1 MNNVIILLQKESD
14 YTKFKNELTKISS
27 PKIYALD
34 YESHIFLE
42 NTHIQHEIG
51 DRILSEND
59 FVLIDEITTNF
70 IRNWIPK
77 RLKPEFLLND
87 VFLPDLLEHELFSY
101 LLSIFT
107 SLVTIKKIIN
117 EESKSEIIDFTQFS
131 KFTESIIVEKKNIK
145 KITPNTEK
153 SFYHDN
159 IHLNFSVMKIPLN
172 LKISRKRFQD
182 IKKIN
187 TKITKKIIDP
197 KISKM
202 KNKNVLLVN
211 FDPIQFDLLLKELKN
226 QKINVILYNPRKPA
240 VTNLK
245 SLNII
250 KNSGCKVFD
259 IYELENSQKLI
270 IQTQQKKIE
279 NILDQMFEENMYFE
293 NLLKLL
299 DIESWSTIKNSLKII
314 CKDRLNEAIKRIIIL
329 TQFFNVH
336 KIELILQWAEVGQ
349 EEKECIYVGKNF
361 DVNSYMLQHGR
372 FLTSKKWT
380 QFSDFTGH
388 FPHKKISFGQFVW
401 GQFTKEFGKSQG
413 YNQKNIII
421 SGSPKHDKYFN
432 HTKTDNDS
440 NKILIASTGS
450 MNLSADTTTIDS
462 QLKHDRLIIEL
473 FEFLKK
479 IPNKEIIIRTHPS
492 PILTEHV
499 EKLFE
504 KLDSK
509 IRFVNNQNLID
520 VINDV
525 DLVLTFNNSTICLD
539 AIAMNKP
546 VISIQTDKW
555 TFDEEIVQ
563 DKGIIA
569 VKDIQKCEI
578 YTKKL
583 LFEKDFREN
592 FMRESRLFLDK
603 YFANQGTSSRFL
615 AKSISDLI

>member
-27 PKIYALD
+27 AKIYALD

-42 NTHIQHEIG
+42 NANIQHEIG
-51 DRILSEND
+51 DEILSEND
-59 FVLIDEITTNF
+59 FIIIDEITTNF
-70 IRNWIPK
+70 IKNWIPK
-77 RLKPEFLLND
+77 KLKEEFLLND

-107 SLVTIKKIIN
+107 SLSTIKKIIN
-117 EESKSEIIDFTQFS
+117 EQPKSRIIDFTQFS
-131 KFTESIIVEKKNIK
+131 KFTESIILEKKNIQR
-145 KITPNTEK
+145 ISPNTEK

-182 IKKIN
+182 IKKIT
-187 TKITKKIIDP
+187 TKITKKIIEP
-197 KISKM
+197 KMSEM
-202 KNKNVLLVN
+202 KNKNILLVN
-211 FDPIQFDLLLKELKN
+211 FDPIQFELLLNEFKDH
-226 QKINVILYNPRKPA
+226 KINVILYNPRKPA

-259 IYELENSQKLI
+259 IYELEDSQKII
-270 IQTQQKKIE
+270 IQTYQKKIE
-279 NILDQMFEENMYFE
+279 NILEEMFEENKYFQD
-293 NLLKLL
+293 LLKSLN
-299 DIESWSTIKNSLKII
+299 IESWNTIKNSLKLI
-314 CKDRLNEAIKRIIIL
+314 CKDRLNESIKRIIVL
-329 TQFFNVH
+329 TEFFKVH
-336 KIELILQWAEVGQ
+336 EIKLILQWAEVGQ

-361 DVNSYMLQHGR
+361 DINSYMLQHGR

-401 GQFTKEFGKSQG
+401 GQFTKEFGQAQG
-413 YNQKNIII
+413 YNPENIII

-432 HTKTDNDS
+432 YNKTNNDS
-440 NKILIASTGS
+440 DKILIATTGS

-462 QLKHDRLIIEL
+462 QLKHDKLIIEL
-473 FEFLKK
+473 FESLKK
-479 IPNKEIIIRTHPS
+479 IPNKEIIVRTHPS

-499 EKLFE
+499 EKLFK

-509 IRFVNNQNLID
+509 ICFVNNQNLID
-520 VINDV
+520 VISDV

-539 AIAMNKP
+539 AIALNKP
-546 VISIQTDKW
+546 VITIQTDEW

-563 DKGIIA
+563 NKGVMA
-569 VKDIQKCEI
+569 VRDIQKCEI

-603 YFANQGTSSRFL
+603 YFANQGTSSKFL